1 MHALHQTMHADFM
14 HPARLL
20 LHCTAIVRPPRLVQF
35 RSMSPRQKIP
45 KPTVKRLS
53 LYLRELDALAETQQE
68 TISSKQLATALGL
81 TDAQVR
87 KDLAYFGQFGH
98 PGIGY
103 RVDELIGRLKKIL
116 STDRSWNAAVVGA
129 GNIGRAVMP
138 YARFARKG
146 FEIVAVFDNDPKVVG
161 TEVAGHKVRPMRDL
175 PKLVAERDIKIGIVA
190 VPAAAAQ
197 EVADALI
204 NAGVRGILNF
214 APVRLDV
221 HNEVSVVSVDFL
233 LSLEQLAFQISLGLT
248 GSLDERE
255 EANRV

>member
-1 MHALHQTMHADFM
+1 M
-14 HPARLL
+14 
-20 LHCTAIVRPPRLVQF
+20 PPQHR
-35 RSMSPRQKIP
+35 IP

-53 LYLRELDALAETQQE
+53 LYLRELDALAEREQE
-68 TISSKQLATALGL
+68 TISSKQLAASLGL

-103 RVDELIGRLKKIL
+103 RVAELIGRLKKIL
-116 STDRSWNAAVVGA
+116 GTDRNWNAAVVGA

-146 FEIVAVFDNDPKVVG
+146 FDIVAVFDNDPKIIG

-175 PKLVAERDIKIGIVA
+175 AKLVKDREIKIGIVA
-190 VPAAAAQ
+190 VPAGAAQ
-197 EVADALI
+197 NVADALI
-204 NAGVRGILNF
+204 DAGVRGILNF
-214 APVRLDV
+214 APIRLDI
-221 HNEVSVVSVDFL
+221 HDEVSIVSVDFL

-248 GSLDERE
+248 GSLDDRDEPGRPPERE
-255 EANRV
+255 